1 MDIKET
7 TSGTKKGGCRRAK
20 LLLSAAVLALLLC
33 VFISGGSVAEIGH
46 FFLEHTDKE
55 PDEVI
60 KLSDLEIEVEIEGG
74 FAKVR
79 LRQTFQNL
87 TAHPVEG
94 SYYLRLPVNATVIDF
109 GMWEDGKWLDSA
121 IVSKERGSRA
131 YNQLVNRKI
140 DPALMESAD
149 AELTDALKISV
160 APIPPF
166 STRRVETVYHH
177 WLKVSEGERRFLLP
191 LRQAKAKAPEKADHC
206 RITINVR
213 DNLPLGDISLEGPKG
228 ASFQIENRME
238 DDQGRSGWKAVYEGG
253 PLGLSRD
260 LFLLIPLEISASR
273 LSLFTYRD
281 VENETLDL
289 SATGGEVYRDEDGY
303 FLAEAV
309 YNMPVNTGNT
319 AESRDVVVLVDTS
332 LSMQLDKLR
341 QAARIVEEV
350 LAGLDENDGFTI
362 LTMDKE
368 VSVWRRTFN
377 KADAEN
383 KSKAINFLYES
394 PLTSGTDLANGFGQ
408 ALRLAKNSK
417 RGKPQVVAV
426 TDGQAT
432 LGEIRHKELI
442 EAVTSANEDPLLP
455 VHIFGTGED
464 TNVPF
469 LRKIANESGAYFT
482 WARQSEDIKFKLS
495 SFLKAIADVPVH
507 DVTLSMGSGKGVK
520 QVYPAVE
527 LVGFNHESLN
537 WVGKYSGPA
546 TSVTA
551 TVVGK
556 RRDKEIKLAKES
568 ALPEK
573 ATEHDFVRRL
583 WAERRVDH
591 LLELV
596 RLEGERKE
604 WIEEII
610 HLSRK
615 FKFPTP
621 YTSYLVAPRV
631 MMEPS
636 LMRSMDPVLRVTAG
650 PGTRSVVALFPF
662 GEVKEL
668 RYIDSEDVWETRFL
682 VPEWMDDG
690 RYWCRLIITGEKGE
704 KRMELKRF
712 TVDNTPPSLD
722 VRAKGP
728 VRPGE
733 AVELY
738 VDAPPDTRWIRARLG
753 RLPPVDVKWDPSDK
767 INRGRVLVPPS
778 FPPGDYVIRFTAED
792 FARNNAGAQTT
803 VRVGG

>member
-1 MDIKET
+1 MDIEET
-7 TSGTKKGGCRRAK
+7 TSGIKKGGCRSAK
-20 LLLSAAVLALLLC
+20 LVLSATVLALLLC
-33 VFISGGSVAEIGH
+33 IFMSGGSVAEIGH
-46 FFLEHTDKE
+46 FFLEHTDRE

-60 KLSDLEIEVEIEGG
+60 KLSDLEIEVDIEGG

-87 TAHPVEG
+87 TAHLIEG
-94 SYYLRLPVNATVIDF
+94 SYYLRLPANATVMDF

-121 IVSKERGSRA
+121 IVSKERASRA

-191 LRQAKAKAPEKADHC
+191 LAQAKAEAPEKADHC
-206 RITINVR
+206 RIIVKVS

-228 ASFQIENRME
+228 AAFQIERQKE
-238 DDQGRSGWKAVYEGG
+238 EKGRSAWKAVYEGG
-253 PLGLSRD
+253 PLKLSRD
-260 LFLLIPLEISASR
+260 LSLHVPMKISESR

-281 VENETLDL
+281 VDTEALDI
-289 SATGGEVYRDEDGY
+289 SATGGGVYRDKDGY

-309 YNMPVNTGNT
+309 YNLSPNTGNT
-319 AESRDVVVLVDTS
+319 AEARDVVLLVDTS

-368 VSVWRRTFN
+368 VSFWRRTCN

-383 KSKAINFLYES
+383 KSKAIDFLYET
-394 PLTSGTDLANGFGQ
+394 PLTSGTDISNGFRK
-408 ALRLAKNSK
+408 ALRLAKDGE

-442 EAVTSANEDPLLP
+442 ESVLSENEDPPVP
-455 VHIFGTGED
+455 VHIFGVGED

-469 LRKIANESGAYFT
+469 LKKISNESGAYFT
-482 WARQSEDIKFKLS
+482 WALQSEDIKFKLS
-495 SFLKAIADVPVH
+495 SFLKAVADVPLR
-507 DVTLSMGSGKGVK
+507 DVTLSMALGKGVK

-551 TVVGK
+551 SVVGK
-556 RRDKEIKLAKES
+556 RADKEIKLTEES

-573 ATEHDFVRRL
+573 STDHGFVRRL

-591 LLELV
+591 LIELI
-596 RLEGERKE
+596 RLEGEEKK
-604 WIEEII
+604 WIEEIVY
-610 HLSRK
+610 LSRK

-636 LMRSMDPVLRVTAG
+636 LMRSMDPVLRVTAD

-690 RYWCRLIITGEKGE
+690 RYWCRLIITGEKSE
-704 KRMELKRF
+704 KRMEQKRF

-753 RLPPVDVKWDPSDK
+753 RLPPVDVRWDPSDK

-778 FPPGDYVIRFTAED
+778 TPPGEYVIRFTAED